1 MNNLFKTVTGV
12 SNDFI
17 GRYLG
22 FSIYVSNTPN
32 KSDGVLCYK
41 DSNLTVVTFPEVLDT
56 PCDSSGQY
64 VIYHNER
71 LTNVTYPEDYDPQ
84 VTNRL
89 CEVEVYGKYCMCM
102 TVYM

>member
-1 MNNLFKTVTGV
+1 MIENNLFKTVTGV
-12 SNDFI
+12 SNDTI

-22 FSIYVSNTPN
+22 FSIYVSNTPD

-41 DSNLTVVTFPEVLDT
+41 DSSFTVVTFPEVLDT

-71 LTNVTYPEDYDPQ
+71 LSNVTYPDDYFFI
-84 VTNRL
+84 VSNSL
-89 CEVEVYGKYCMCM
+89 CEVEVYGK
-102 TVYM
+102 